1 MCFVVCTPV
10 TYCHVPTFQ
19 VVAALVTHR
28 QQHRAIA
35 TVVRRWVAAEG
46 STRVDGD
53 GDSRGGWD
61 DAIHWTAP
69 APPAAAAATV
79 VAGDVPV
86 TAAAPHELSTF
97 GPEYTVPLRADL
109 DPPGGPTPAPP
120 AIPAPLPP
128 PRRVPTTA
136 TATAAGAARRAADSG
151 TGTSLALAADD
162 VHALAQTLARPL
174 RVYVCGHSL
183 GAALA
188 ALATLDLQVRGPVG

>member
-10 TYCHVPTFQ
+10 PFCRVPTIQ

-53 GDSRGGWD
+53 SSGGWD
-61 DAIHWTAP
+61 DAAHWTAP

-86 TAAAPHELSTF
+86 TATAPHELSTF

-109 DPPGGPTPAPP
+109 DLDPPGGPTPGPP
-120 AIPAPLPP
+120 AIPTPLTP
-128 PRRVPTTA
+128 PRRVPTS
-136 TATAAGAARRAADSG
+136 ATAAGGARRAADSG
-151 TGTSLALAADD
+151 TGTGLALAADD

-188 ALATLDLQVRGPVG
+188 ALATLDLQVRGPVV